1 VPHSGEDDLIAR
13 YFAPLAGEGGLGLKD
28 DAALVSVEP
37 GFQLVVTCDA
47 LVAGVHFFPD
57 DPPDAIAAKALRVN
71 LSDLAAK
78 GATPKGF
85 ILALAL
91 PHDAQT
97 LSQGERADAWLGSF
111 AAGLGADIATYK
123 CPLLGG
129 DTVKTPGPLMVSITA
144 FGAVPTGRMVP
155 RTGARPGDLL
165 YVTGTIGDAALG
177 LQIRLGTFTGR
188 GDHLLARYLR
198 PRPRNALASVLLDCA
213 SAAMDVSDGLVGD
226 LTKMMRVSGACAG
239 VDAASV
245 PLSPEAAALIG
256 AHAGAFE
263 TALTGGDDYEIL
275 ASVPPQ
281 NAGVFEARAA
291 EAGVPVTRIGHV
303 LRGDGSP
310 LFRDASGAPMS
321 FARGSFSHF

>member
-13 YFAPLAGEGGLGLKD
+13 FFAPLAGEGGLGLKD

-47 LVAGVHFFPD
+47 LVAGVHFFPE

-78 GATPKGF
+78 GAAPKGF

-91 PHDAQT
+91 PEGGVSDFW
-97 LSQGERADAWLGSF
+97 LSAF
-111 AAGLGADIATYK
+111 VAGLAGDIAAYN

-155 RTGARPGDLL
+155 RTGARAGDLL

-177 LQIRLGTFTGR
+177 LQVRLGQINGQ
-188 GDHLLARYLR
+188 GVDHLLARYLR
-198 PRPRNALASVLLDCA
+198 PQPRNALAPVLLDCA

-226 LTKMMRVSGACAG
+226 LAKMMRVSGVSADVEAAC
-239 VDAASV
+239 V
-245 PLSPEAAALIG
+245 PLSPEAAALIA

-275 ASVPPQ
+275 ASIPPQ
-281 NAGVFEARAA
+281 NASVFEARAA
-291 EAGVPVTRIGHV
+291 EAGVAVTRIGHV
-303 LRGDGSP
+303 LRGDGAP
-310 LFRDASGAPMS
+310 RFRDASGAPIA
-321 FARGSFSHF
+321 FARGSYSHF